1 MGVRASAASLTSLG
15 LLTALALVATVA
27 SGRAAG
33 APPET
38 AGAVQPSFWT
48 ATQLA
53 VGALKE
59 PNTRLP
65 PTDGPKAVQNKRI
78 AIITI
83 TLAEAAAKRE
93 TLAIARAAGEIGWKS
108 TTYDGQGSA
117 TIAGQKFAQA
127 ISTKP
132 DAIALVALDKN
143 TIGSYL
149 ITAKAAGIP
158 VSCSSC
164 WDLSSPDTKGDFS
177 DVQPDLSQLY
187 GMGKAQTE
195 YAYLATGGRPRFI
208 VTTDPALSNLAAR
221 QKGFQDFM
229 KACQSAH
236 GDCTMLASRN
246 FQVGNATTTLAADS
260 AALAQA
266 NPTYNVFWVAYDFAA
281 MNVLNGLR
289 QAGLVDPS
297 KSFMVASNGDGASLE
312 LIKAGGY
319 QNCTVAIA
327 WSWVGYAIVDNL
339 NRIFAHQPV
348 VAENIPIRLFDKSNA
363 DQAQN
368 GAWDGDVDYRAAYHK
383 SWNK

>member
-1 MGVRASAASLTSLG
+1 MSLPLFQKSMALSGLAASLIWI
-15 LLTALALVATVA
+15 AAMAEV
-27 SGRAAG
+27 RAEG
-33 APPET
+33 APPNT
-38 AGAVQPSFWT
+38 AGTVDASFWNDTQT
-48 ATQLA
+48 A
-53 VGALKE
+53 VDALKA
-59 PNTRLP
+59 PNTKLP
-65 PTDGPKAVQNKRI
+65 PTNGPKAVQGKRI

-93 TLAIARAAGEIGWKS
+93 TVAIAQAAGDMGWKA

-127 ISTKP
+127 IATKP

-149 ITAKAAGIP
+149 VTAKAAGIP

-164 WDLSSPDTKGDFS
+164 WDLSATDTKGDFA

-221 QKGFQDFM
+221 QQGFQDFI
-229 KACQSAH
+229 KACKAAH
-236 GDCTMLASRN
+236 GECTTLASRN
-246 FQVGNATTTLAADS
+246 FQVGNATTTLAADA

-289 QAGLVDPS
+289 QAGLADPA

-348 VAENIPIRLFDKSNA
+348 VSENVPIRLFDKSNV
-363 DQAQN
+363 DQGQN
-368 GAWDGDVDYRAAYHK
+368 GAWDGDVDYRAAYQK
-383 SWNK
+383 SWTQ